1 MNFMSAA
8 EARARP
14 ASEARSLQERLDE
27 VANALLVEL
36 PRDENAVWE
45 AILDLSEDL
54 RGFTYDDLRQ
64 RLPALAPVVI
74 NQYLARLK
82 KAGIL
87 QEVEVAL
94 DGSSVYRPVRRPA
107 EAPRLRMDGAPQY
120 AQAARDQM
128 WRAMKM
134 IDWWTPRDLAIA
146 ASTDRCKIAERTARI
161 YASHLFRAGYLF
173 WRARVG
179 VYRLKPFMNSGPIP
193 PRVMKTSFVWDPN
206 RAQIIGRGTGTEEVK
221 L

>member
-1 MNFMSAA
+1 MNFMSTA
-8 EARARP
+8 ARATP
-14 ASEARSLQERLDE
+14 APGGRSLEERLDE

-36 PRDENAVWE
+36 PRDENAVWD
-45 AILDLSEDL
+45 AILEVEDDAH
-54 RGFTYDDLRQ
+54 GFTFADIRERRPD
-64 RLPALAPVVI
+64 LAPIAI
-74 NQYLARLK
+74 NQYVARLK
-82 KAGIL
+82 NAGL
-87 QEVEVAL
+87 LREVDIAR
-94 DGSSVYRPVRRPA
+94 DGASIYKLARRPS

-146 ASTDRCKIAERTARI
+146 ASTERCRIADRTARI

-193 PRVMKTSFVWDPN
+193 PRVLKTTFVWDPN
-206 RAQIIGRGTGTEEVK
+206 RGGIVGRGTGTDEVK